1 MIKNFALKMKKSYN
15 GLININKKCK
25 NFFLNYIDMRDSINS
40 LLEKIDLQELSEDL
54 QYNLSL
60 EDEKKLTPSKIKV
73 SLDMTIIGQ
82 DKVKRYVANSLRN
95 RYRKRV
101 IMDQIERNKFY
112 NSFGN
117 NDNCSDNENKNID
130 LDSIKSHNMLIY
142 GKSGSGKTEILRKTA
157 KICHSPYIKVDA
169 TKYTE
174 VGYVGS
180 SVEDII
186 KDLFLKTKKEFES
199 SLQKMFWENNSVK
212 KAWEDFVLINMFGQN
227 YENNLKKLSKNQTID
242 ISEFRKNVASP
253 IYDNLELCIWNTQE
267 GRFSTNKFSDY
278 KESLF
283 KVAKDAILKKNPINE
298 MIIKNIENRSIV
310 VIDEFDKLVKND
322 VRFFIYKGNYKR

>member
-1 MIKNFALKMKKSYN
+1 
-15 GLININKKCK
+15 
-25 NFFLNYIDMRDSINS
+25 MRDSINS

-73 SLDMTIIGQ
+73 SLDKTIIGQ

-112 NSFGN
+112 TFGN
-117 NDNCSDNENKNID
+117 NDNCGDNENKNID

-242 ISEFRKNVASP
+242 ISEFRKCS
-253 IYDNLELCIWNTQE
+253 
-267 GRFSTNKFSDY
+267 FS
-278 KESLF
+278 
-283 KVAKDAILKKNPINE
+283 
-298 MIIKNIENRSIV
+298 NIR
-310 VIDEFDKLVKND
+310 
-322 VRFFIYKGNYKR
+322 